1 MIGDYAVSER
11 RAREAAASQSTCP
24 PKWIKPIFGE
34 QFGEVLGSVS
44 SGISCEPVH
53 IGTVAANKDCQKN
66 DDSMVANS
74 SKFGNRSD
82 GVQGTFR

>member
-1 MIGDYAVSER
+1 MVAPCGSGVL
-11 RAREAAASQSTCP
+11 
-24 PKWIKPIFGE
+24 KPIFGE

-82 GVQGTFR
+82 GVA